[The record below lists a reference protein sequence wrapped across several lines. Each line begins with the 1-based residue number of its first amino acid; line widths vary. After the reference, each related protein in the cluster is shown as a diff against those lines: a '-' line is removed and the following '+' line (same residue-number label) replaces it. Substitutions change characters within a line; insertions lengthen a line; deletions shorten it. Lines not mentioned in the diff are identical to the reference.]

1 MALGLIF
8 GGCIILI
15 HQKMKLQSKNY
26 EILNKQKLRKKIY
39 IYLPLTCFLF
49 RNSLTTI
56 YSRFKNLFKKIFWKG
71 WHTPH
76 QSSLNKYKKRMFDS
90 FVFLPLSTR
99 AYFKGRA
106 YIKIILKNHARS
118 YFAGRSYYRGN
129 TVAAINKFVHTR
141 INLNLKYKSKSS
153 WILEA
158 CRKWVAA
165 VTVHDSVLSKRQI
178 RKRTNYY
185 QKLACETQKSIV
197 ARV

>member
-8 GGCIILI
+8 GGCIILMY
-15 HQKMKLQSKNY
+15 QKMKLQSKNY

-56 YSRFKNLFKKIFWKG
+56 YSRTIISSSSGMSCKSSVSKIAAEFS
-71 WHTPH
+71 P
-76 QSSLNKYKKRMFDS
+76 
-90 FVFLPLSTR
+90 FVFLSLSTR

-129 TVAAINKFVHTR
+129 TV
-141 INLNLKYKSKSS
+141 
-153 WILEA
+153 
-158 CRKWVAA
+158 
-165 VTVHDSVLSKRQI
+165 VLSFLLV
-178 RKRTNYY
+178 NYDCIQTASSFMNLY
-185 QKLACETQKSIV
+185 AFI
-197 ARV
+197 

>member
-15 HQKMKLQSKNY
+15 YQKMKLQSKNY

-56 YSRFKNLFKKIFWKG
+56 YSRTIISSSSAMSCKSSVSKIAAEFSVKRMAYTALKQYKYIKK
-71 WHTPH
+71 
-76 QSSLNKYKKRMFDS
+76 LNKYKKRMFDS

-99 AYFKGRA
+99 AYFKSRA
-106 YIKIILKNHARS
+106 YIKIILKNHAKS

-129 TVAAINKFVHTR
+129 TV
-141 INLNLKYKSKSS
+141 
-153 WILEA
+153 
-158 CRKWVAA
+158 
-165 VTVHDSVLSKRQI
+165 VLFG
-178 RKRTNYY
+178 
-185 QKLACETQKSIV
+185 
-197 ARV
+197 

>member
-15 HQKMKLQSKNY
+15 YQKMKLQSKNY

-56 YSRFKNLFKKIFWKG
+56 YSRTIVSSSSGMSCKSSVSKIAGEFSLWLNLC
-71 WHTPH
+71 
-76 QSSLNKYKKRMFDS
+76 
-90 FVFLPLSTR
+90 VFLPLSNR

-129 TVAAINKFVHTR
+129 RNLVQPCNSLISNCCQNFMKLTVADLGGGWEGCIPPHQP
-141 INLNLKYKSKSS
+141 KSNDFG
-153 WILEA
+153 
-158 CRKWVAA
+158 RKI
-165 VTVHDSVLSKRQI
+165 SL
-178 RKRTNYY
+178 YF
-185 QKLACETQKSIV
+185 E
-197 ARV
+197 

>member
-15 HQKMKLQSKNY
+15 YQKMKLQSKNY
-26 EILNKQKLRKKIY
+26 EILNKQKLWKKIY

-49 RNSLTTI
+49 RNSLTTM
-56 YSRFKNLFKKIFWKG
+56 YSKTII
-71 WHTPH
+71 
-76 QSSLNKYKKRMFDS
+76 SSSGMSCKSSVWSFRSQRMFDS

-129 TVAAINKFVHTR
+129 TVAQAATHFWPFLGHHLSEDNESRKLIFGRLFNF
-141 INLNLKYKSKSS
+141 LLYYKDQVSK
-153 WILEA
+153 
-158 CRKWVAA
+158 
-165 VTVHDSVLSKRQI
+165 
-178 RKRTNYY
+178 
-185 QKLACETQKSIV
+185 
-197 ARV
+197 

>member
-15 HQKMKLQSKNY
+15 YQKMKLQSKNY

-56 YSRFKNLFKKIFWKG
+56 YSRTIISSSSGMSCKSSVSKIAAEFS
-71 WHTPH
+71 P
-76 QSSLNKYKKRMFDS
+76 

-129 TVAAINKFVHTR
+129 TVGVNSRQTTLSQCGLAHLIHRA
-141 INLNLKYKSKSS
+141 L
-153 WILEA
+153 LEA
-158 CRKWVAA
+158 YTGRIKGPGGPYVAHPWSRVA
-165 VTVHDSVLSKRQI
+165 ILQV
-178 RKRTNYY
+178 
-185 QKLACETQKSIV
+185 ETQG
-197 ARV
+197 